1 MAIGKSRRDSLH
13 GKGKQA
19 TQNRKQDQ
27 SRDSKRQLFL
37 ESLEDRRL
45 LTVGPQLIGI
55 QPNDGELLPFNAE
68 DTYIRETA
76 PRDLTFRFD
85 ENQVFNPNNLEGIQI
100 TRANLDGDFSAASVT
115 SDFNTGGLVEVQFT
129 AAKLGTEQNGIQ
141 LVFSKRDQ
149 GGAGA
154 PEIGV
159 VDNRVE
165 ISLNTNQGNE
175 STVSDLLAALQQNSD
190 AYALIHASV
199 VSGEAGTD
207 IATPSNSYSP
217 LVTSGANDVVIQPG
231 YVGVGDSPNEIIVR
245 FSETL
250 PDDLYQVDVFG
261 EGNNALRNSLGM
273 AVSDTT
279 LDGIDNGSD
288 VSTQFE
294 LDLGAQIISVVP
306 QPIVRSSVDGSLSQ
320 HKDKILLYFNDDDL
334 DQASAENTAFYQLI
348 RTNDTTESLD
358 DQLFNPVSAEYN
370 AETDAVLLT
379 FANDLDQLAGTGAF
393 RLRVGTSEALPGTVN
408 QIVGVDSPT
417 NDFLTAQ
424 GLNAADLESGG
435 VLISGSIKETENFPI
450 DLPGD
455 STDPGHREINLDSQ
469 NHVMHD
475 SADSNLNISTIKYCF
490 QDDLGIVPG
499 DTGGQP
505 AYNNITEAQKQRTR
519 EILEQLSNR
528 TGAQFIETENE
539 GFIVATADLAVI
551 GLQSG
556 PGNVL
561 GVNGPIFVNGEL
573 RSLVIMDD
581 AEDWSDEFGGSWY
594 QTSMHEIGH
603 QLGLMHAYDL
613 PAHTLLGQDAVWQ
626 SQYGPAL
633 LENDFPGD
641 HDEVHLNH
649 LHRPESRDIDLYE
662 FTLSETGLFTAETI
676 AERLRDF
683 NDSNEVLNSA
693 LMLFRQKAD
702 GSHEVVAQNDDYFSD
717 DSYLEVT
724 LDPGTYFVGVSST
737 GNTAYNPTIPDSGF
751 YGTSAGEYQLKM
763 NFRPDVNVASGNV
776 LVDAD
781 NPVDANRPEIT
792 PTAFD
797 GDADGL
803 PGGVFNFWFRAA
815 AETDGTHTSG
825 EARTVYVDK
834 AAPDGGNGTLGAPF
848 NNLREALNV
857 SSTGVPLPTPNLE
870 SIQEGDILRIVSNAG
885 SDGDIRTELDNLA
898 YEIGFDDLGNAL
910 DDGAVLEIP
919 KGVMVQIDAGAVMK
933 MRRSWIGVGST
944 SPAEDR
950 DRSGGAIQ
958 ILGAPNFVDSLGNLV
973 PETGP
978 YSDATPLSDL
988 AGDANESAVVHFTSY
1003 NDESIGLDTFSFATQ
1018 AEAGDWGGILIHH
1031 GVDSADQTRF
1041 DYSKN
1046 GIFLNHINHADI
1058 RYGGGQVLVESVSQ
1072 IIDPIE
1078 IVNSRPTISHNE
1090 ISFSRD
1096 AAIAAS
1102 PDSFKESNFHS
1113 PEYQEEFTTNPFTV
1127 DYKRIGPDIYGN
1139 RVHDN
1144 TTNGLAIRVGTLS
1157 GDSTQ
1162 KLTVPGRLDDTDIT
1176 HVLQENLVIES
1187 TPGGPFEETVSQSL
1201 QLVTLSPRSLGADGS
1216 LAAGTYTYKMV
1227 LVDKNGN
1234 ESLAT
1239 DASRSVTISGS
1250 ENGVELNQ
1258 LLTAS
1263 GDFVARRLYRD
1274 DGAGA
1279 YQLIATINQTDT
1291 RFVDDGTTLNGD
1303 LDESATSK
1311 LRPRFDARLAIDPAV
1326 VLKLDGAHIHAEVG
1340 AQIIAEGRD
1349 GHEVVITSILDD
1361 RYGAGSTFD
1370 ASNDGAPIP
1379 GGVNEPT
1386 PGSWG
1391 GIYAAAESTL
1401 SIDNAVISYGGGVTP
1416 VEGTFTAFN
1425 AIEVQQAKARIANS
1439 IFEFNAGGFGGQAP
1453 ASRYGR
1459 GVNEE
1464 SVIFAR
1470 DAQPVIVGNTFRNN
1484 LDDDSTTRIS
1494 VISINANSLN
1504 HELLFDYGRSTGE
1517 AGALGGYRDN
1527 HGPLVIGNRLSNNEI
1542 NGMVIRG
1549 EVLTTQSI
1557 WDDTDIT
1564 NVLFDT
1570 IVVPDFHTYG
1580 GLRLQSNP
1588 TQSLV
1593 VKLEGGN
1600 AGFDVTGRPL
1610 EIEDRIGGT
1619 IQIIGQPKSPVVIT
1633 SLKDDSAGA
1642 GIQPNGDPMVDTNND
1657 GEYNPADY
1665 VDQTTTRI
1673 NINYGPTMQ
1682 NNLAAMQTVQRAAD
1696 FWSTA
1701 LADDVTVTIDAE
1713 FAALGGG
1720 VAGTMSPVM
1729 GNMLYDQ
1736 LRDVMIADAQEHE
1749 IIVSQ
1754 LPVYQG
1760 LTTDGADVPDMVSV
1774 TRANLKALGVTN
1786 LPVSNSLFGTGPI
1799 DGIMNIADT
1808 YDNAAAD
1815 FLQIAIHEIG
1825 HALGFV
1831 SGVGNVDAG
1840 ASVTNLTTMDMF
1852 RLAPGQGINN
1862 FTDAPRMLDPTKDHV
1877 FFDGGHFNPSRIST
1891 IAGLTRGDIPMS
1903 TGEAMGD
1910 GWQASHFKNR
1920 NLINGVYLGT
1930 MDPVANP
1937 AATENASE
1945 NDKRVL
1951 DLIGWDVIYAG
1962 PAAPGDWNTVLIDQY
1977 AHDRNVSVV
1986 IENESRDVN
1995 APGPNATAL
2004 KAQFLGELAPNQKAG
2019 DDNRRLGFEVSG
2031 FLANPDDVDVF
2042 SFEAEA
2048 GTEVYIDID
2057 KTTHALDAVLE
2068 LLDSNDRVL
2077 VRSTNSLAESGE
2089 DAALAVDSS
2098 MQDKAR
2104 VLHQADSPFA
2114 GKDYWA
2120 INPRDPGM
2128 RIQLPGPAG
2137 TRNTYHV
2144 RVRSNTPEG
2153 LIDTLPIGSE
2163 GLTSGAYQMQIRL
2176 EELDEVPG
2184 SMIQYASIGYATTG
2198 ITVVG
2203 QPVHS
2208 FLSGETTETETT
2220 HLQNDSRATAQSIGN
2235 VLQSER
2241 GAISV
2246 AGYMHPNL
2254 TGNSTD
2260 WDEDYYRFEVA
2271 AQELR
2276 DSEIT
2281 TWPVV
2286 IDLDWADGLGRPN
2299 LNLGIYDESG
2309 TLIYWSTD
2317 SNVADDRPRP
2327 NVDNQVED
2335 LSRGSVGTG
2344 DPLIGPISLLPG
2356 VYYAV
2361 VSIEG
2366 HTPSFG
2372 STTQLEPVNSL
2383 IRVAEDRIETTGTQT
2398 HLANSGDPFDGH
2410 WPGQQGGGD
2419 VVLRNPDGTVR
2430 NIRTFE
2436 EAQQPVLWNE
2446 QSVIPWTLSD
2456 VSLIVST
2463 NDRMAMY
2470 DPFTG
2475 REKVFYGDDVHFGD
2489 DNRVGDIGRQFDGTV
2504 HAFSSAF
2511 LPLPGNGCAP
2521 RDDNNRYLELNTEN
2535 GTATVVGATGIQTF
2549 EIDPA
2554 NPDAYKRANNC
2565 DNADVGYGVD
2575 IEAMYYGTIGQPH
2588 SNDRSSDD
2596 NSDNPSERLLVVGNR
2611 NDQLIQQNGV
2621 DWKTNLVLELDPA
2634 TGAVRHTGTKD
2645 PDLNP
2650 NEHEASLNAWAVGR
2664 ILTGPE
2670 LSTASF
2676 GNPFGAATTTNP
2688 VNFSTVWQITDGSLF
2703 EINDG
2708 FQTTTFEFDFGPEI
2722 LQDLNA
2728 PTDAPPPDPS
2738 KVMKDGYFFVLD
2750 PDSNT
2755 VDDERVFQFDTG
2767 SVITFTENGD
2777 LFNDATVITINDGIS
2792 GKSFEF
2798 EDTTAAAP
2806 DGLSDPTAQQVNF
2819 GSGTSAFGLAAE
2831 LARVINANN
2840 DTVIVAEAVGN
2851 RVTLIDDNSIQI
2863 SNSEDP
2869 VVGVRLEGGGGA
2881 APILHIKDPSVLV
2894 DGNTFSVM
2902 ETVSNTPIIFE
2913 FNDLAVGGGV
2923 TAGNIQVDFDVTD
2936 TRQQVA
2942 QAVAAAISGSTAN
2955 TGLTAH
2961 VGNDRV
2967 TINGPMIDIGTLVAA
2982 PTAASLELPTTIA
2995 VEESFDRDEIGAEVQ
3010 STVSVFPGFD
3020 VGFYEDRIN
3029 FLGAEIGDFSGVAPR
3044 WLDLATEGGI
3054 SDPQHIRIGL
3064 LAHDQGSDYADPFD
3078 PNNPPGTLDGIASKI
3093 ADAINANYNPDF
3105 PNPNPNQTVSATA
3118 NGAEVSVTGG
3128 QINIPPGSPISADGA
3143 GPGGIIRGLT
3153 AIKDATGRTEQLFA
3167 VSDQGGLYEVTVDL
3181 RDNNR
3186 LNVETEFVVSSTAD
3200 LNGINFTGLTVGPQN
3215 VEDGRYA
3222 DLLFGIDVEG
3232 SVYAFDTS
3240 GKLQP
3245 VFVDGTSVLEL
3256 FGSMMNPDVV
3266 QTLVPIVGDS
3276 SELIDDDTFSIHGEV
3291 FQLEKSGVDPENG
3304 NVWVDVSGFLGFPLD
3319 PVGIGGAIADAI
3331 NNHPFPAGI
3340 DVGATVNFINGE
3352 VTIFGD
3358 GLGAGAVDASST
3370 AGILHVLPDLVAVF
3384 PPVGLVFSNLDTNLF
3399 WNEHSAD
3406 DASTQQNETFGYS
3419 TQVRAYCEADD
3430 SWDNVHTTTVV
3441 CPDPGGPLQLEVD
3454 KRQHD
3459 QGHGIPPSP
3468 DGTRVDYVSGHSSL
3482 HFGRG
3487 NVDGDPRSYDY
3498 IGGSYGSM
3506 VSNEFS
3512 LAGASPADKPTL
3524 YFNYFKD
3531 SDAASVSISDNGGD
3545 WVLVANLGNTGGV
3558 WDQQRVDLSSFAGA
3572 EHLRLKVDFTT
3583 GKRASGDELRAIEGQ
3598 YIRDGETFDIDGQTF
3613 EFETGISF
3621 VLPSGGTMVENS
3633 TIELT
3638 DENDIT
3644 TVFEFVLD
3652 IANLTIGDQPVLVA
3666 PSDSASEIATRFSN
3680 ALQLAGYETHVNN
3693 ERVNLPVNRLG
3704 TGPTLVVT
3712 DANTEPFL
3720 EGQLGLN
3727 VDPNGLPINL
3737 NAAPVF
3743 VHEGMD
3749 RIQVANELNIALET
3763 ALYAPTIVT
3772 ESGNEFSDGE
3782 TFTLSDGVVDPATNL
3797 ASRRVYEFDTGILI
3811 DMPVDGGASV
3821 ADGETITFTN
3831 SANGNDL
3838 TFEFED
3844 VDAADGVALG
3854 NIPINYQNSDLMIS
3868 LAQKFVDAVDANG
3881 ALLGLNAQ
3889 VIDGNR
3895 VQIHSTLD
3903 TVTATSGTFGIDAN
3917 SVPGVGLDIEIQASG
3932 ADIADGETLTL
3943 TVPGAPTDT
3952 VTTFEFNLAGG
3963 VTGAN
3968 VPVNITTLDTPADI
3982 ATALGTAITAE
3993 GFAGVSITDHFVGL
4007 DNNAGVSGVTGVA
4020 GITIRNHE
4028 TIRVI
4033 PGSMMT
4039 AAEVANVVT
4048 DAINLTTNQD
4058 IQAGMGDAQ
4067 RMILLQHTSLLSSFI
4082 EFSEDTGQAV
4092 KLELETINDIV
4103 GNDHVK
4109 QHGDLLRIIG
4119 HAVLDAGPLGLFNNA
4134 ADFGVAKLQD
4144 NDHEGLYLDDFVIG
4158 YAERGEMVTAF
4169 NGSDNYDGDP
4179 PRDPATGEFIYA
4191 TEGAYQL
4198 EIRRGSEYVSLGD
4211 GGVPVWHQSFDT
4223 NDRHLSG
4230 FRIVA
4235 QDGADIADGDIFTLT
4250 DGMRAVNFEFS
4261 DEANNNGVT
4270 PGNFEILFN
4279 SEQLAWEVAISI
4291 RDQINRPEVRAVLDV
4306 TAALSDGTDG
4316 IRFPDDND
4324 NDDRDDLRFDAAGAT
4339 STLSSNFVDL
4349 HGDAYILGDVSL
4361 RTFNPVFQ
4369 PAAEPNDILA
4379 QAVDTGI
4386 NGTQSNTFKATGSIG
4401 DNQDLNDTPGKDAD
4415 LFRVQLNTG
4424 DTIDVQVTAATG
4436 SFLDPVVSFY
4446 DSAGNE
4452 IVGARVDTTTGGG
4465 VETTTF
4471 TAPTGGIFYIGI
4483 SGFPESETKPLG
4495 VGVTLIDT
4503 NDGVDTPISAETGFY
4518 SIEISTGALSVDAG
4532 AEVFQ
4537 FVEFAD
4543 GTINT
4548 ASTLRGD
4555 SNLPR
4560 QQGQILL
4567 HGNRIANSQTY
4578 GIHIEGGDRV
4588 ALDGFAP
4595 HQGSVRQLDELND
4608 EGLVPGVTVTNNLIT
4623 YSGLGGIRFS
4633 GDTNG
4638 AGLPTAPVP
4647 FGRIINNTIVGIGG
4661 TIMTDLDGNDVGIQ
4675 VDQNASPTLL
4685 NNIIANTAQG
4695 INVDPSSNTTVVG
4708 GTLYK
4713 GNLANTNYSGEDF
4726 AISLTDTDPLFVDPR
4741 LGVNNFYLE
4750 PGTQVNP
4757 NRAIDSSISS
4767 LGERFEFNLVKD
4779 PIGIAPSPIIAPIR
4793 DVTGQLRVDDPA
4805 VEPPNGLGTNVF
4817 IDRGALDRADFSGP
4831 TAALI
4836 NPKDNDADGVD
4847 ENSGHTVVNLSS
4859 NAVVSSFEIRLNDGL
4874 EPADPNEGVGVADN
4888 TVTTETVV
4896 LRRNGEILYDGIDYS
4911 FSYNETSDT
4920 IRLTPLSGIWT
4931 PDRIYTIELAN
4942 TDHWK
4947 LVSEA
4952 GSNIND
4958 GDTFKIFD
4966 LEGNEADFEFER
4978 GYSLAVPQT
4987 LELQIPEEAGG
4998 LGGIV
5003 DGEVFSLRVGT
5014 NAPVVFEFD
5023 RDGDVTVG
5031 RTPILYTVNSTMD
5044 EIADAIVAA
5053 ITNAGLGANSVNLGE
5068 GRIHVGSN
5076 VNHVLDTSLTSLTQ
5090 TGLAGGIADGDY
5102 FTIDDGSKVI
5112 TFEFENTEVGDGPL
5126 VADPLVGDV
5135 VIDFTTANTHIELA
5149 QIISDAINAEDLDL
5163 ETATLSGGI
5172 IHVGGT
5178 MNHLLNAANSNLLQQ
5193 GSPGVRPEFGLRIP
5207 TAAGQIAGL
5216 DDGQTFVVQ
5225 YGAGAPVT
5233 FELNNLDVDPSVTLG
5248 NTRLDFNN
5256 STTVNQL
5263 AQEIIVALKGS
5274 GLNLDPNLVT
5284 GTSII
5289 SFGARPQHTIDTSNT
5304 ALIKVG
5310 DPSKPAAIP
5319 VNILPLDNFDGT
5331 QTAVQIIKAINS
5343 QDQLDG
5349 VIAQPQG
5356 ADELRV
5362 TGALNVST
5370 FSNAFLVDDWD
5381 VQTPR
5386 KIEEIEDLATNPLKA
5401 NQLSGETMY
5410 TIQLG
5415 LVDYDMGDAPDGN
5428 GIAPQNAYPTI
5439 SGHNPAIHMSGSTIS
5454 LGERVDRDND
5464 GQPIVSDD
5472 LDGEGYQI
5480 DTAAAAG
5487 ITSDDLQTSTNL
5499 VVSNI
5504 DILSVTIDGAGFTD
5518 ADLIEVGGITFEYD
5532 TSGVPPTNG
5541 NVVVDVLGSDT
5552 TADIATKTANA
5563 ITAQGILGVTATVNG
5578 SDVIITSTE
5587 GTTVNADNAVGVD
5600 AADQR
5605 AHVADGETISITGGG
5620 NTYTVELDDDD
5631 SIVNGNIQVSFTAT
5645 DDADTVAANITQ
5657 ALIDA
5662 NIRLNL
5668 NPIARANGRVEITG
5682 DDADGVT
5689 GPNGAAIGFFNPYV
5703 FTELVVTAS
5712 EDALLD
5718 AWIDYNRDGDWD
5730 DANEQIAASMQL
5742 TAGANELSVKAPLEP
5757 DSVPGQ
5763 TYARFR
5769 ISDVGGLRPTG
5780 LTTSGEIEDYQIEIV
5795 DGRPP
5800 EAIHDPSLPTAGYA
5814 TTEDVALPVT
5824 APGPSL
5830 LANDTDANDNDI
5842 RVDEFD
5848 GFSAMGAVV
5857 DVNTDWSNP
5866 TAPVATSGVF
5876 TYDPTTAVDIQAL
5889 SVGEVVTDTF
5899 TYTLIE
5905 DTTTPNSFGF
5915 RSQTAATVSI
5925 TLTGVNDAPVS
5936 QDLPVAAVED
5946 GTAVT
5951 ASFIASDVD
5960 NDDDLDSL
5968 TYSIVQNL
5976 ASGEGTVA
5984 NNGDGTFTFVPGSD
5998 FQELAQDQTIDV
6010 TFTYKATDQHGEDSN
6025 VSTVTITV
6033 TGVNDDPTAVADTLT
6048 VDQDVVT
6055 SQAAAGVLAN
6065 DIELDTNDIKVVTK
6079 LNGTDLDGVTNSL
6092 TVTSTRG
6099 AEFTLHADG
6108 SFSYDPT
6115 TSAELMALDPGDNA
6129 DDQFTYTMSDPH
6141 GQTSQTTITFTVNG
6155 VNDVPTAADDTY
6167 ATGQNQVLD
6176 VDPAGVLG
6184 NDADADADDSIT
6196 VTELNGS
6203 TTLTG
6208 SSSEGATVT
6217 IQADGSFSYDP
6228 TTSVTLAALLR
6239 GDTLDDTFTYT
6250 VEDSHGAISTAT
6262 VTVVVTGENKAPVAV
6277 DDDFLG
6283 INGVDE
6289 DSTLVDAVGVLAND
6303 TDADD
6308 PASALFVSGINGTGQ
6323 LTGQST
6329 SGALITMNADGSF
6342 FYDPRNADTLQAL
6355 ADGVSAFDTFTYTV
6369 SDGQGGSSEGTVTI
6383 DVTGVNDAPVANP
6396 DSALGPRNQD
6406 LVIDVI
6412 KAADDTD
6419 PGHDYDVDG
6428 TIVIVAI
6435 TEEPDASEG
6444 QVIVNNDNT
6453 VTFQPAT
6460 DFSGTSTFKYQ
6471 LTDDFGETSDQ
6482 VTVTVE
6488 INDIPFAEDDS
6499 TDAYQDVFNT
6509 ATVISVL
6516 DNDSDSDGTLDP
6528 STVTIQTAP
6537 VNGNATVAADGSIIY
6552 QPHIVPDVYL
6562 GPDSLTYTVFD
6573 DDGAESNV
6581 ATVTIDV
6588 ILDPY
6593 PWHNRSNGMD
6603 VNNDGFISP
6612 LDALLIISE
6621 LNQSGSYQLPVTGA
6635 TPPPFY
6641 DVDADGYIAPSDAV
6655 QVINHLNDNANGEGE
6670 GEFVPSSGM
6679 DVAAVAEQAIQ
6690 ALAAPVNNGFKLVN
6704 QQTTGLSQVR
6714 SEVMEDLIADIVDE
6728 ISEELAE
6735 ENSLD
6740 DFFSQF

>member
-1 MAIGKSRRDSLH
+1 MF
-13 GKGKQA
+13 
-19 TQNRKQDQ
+19 DQ
-27 SRDSKRQLFL
+27 ESKRSRKKSHSMSSKKSFDRKRKLFL
-37 ESLEDRRL
+37 ENLEDRRL

-55 QPNDGELLPFNAE
+55 QPNDGELLLFDQESP
-68 DTYIRETA
+68 YIRESA

-85 ENQVFNPNNLEGIQI
+85 ENQIFESGNLDGVQI
-100 TRANLDGDFSAASVT
+100 TRANLDGEFSAAVVT

-141 LVFSKRDQ
+141 LVFFKRDQ

-159 VDNRVE
+159 VDNRIE
-165 ISLNTNQGNE
+165 ISLNTNPGNE
-175 STVSDLLAALQQNSD
+175 STVTQLVTALNENSD
-190 AYALIHASV
+190 AYALIRPTI

-306 QPIVRSSVDGSLSQ
+306 QPIVRSSVDGSLSH
-320 HKDKILLYFNDDDL
+320 HKDKVLLYFNDDDL

-348 RTNDTTESLD
+348 RTTDTTESLD

-417 NDFLTAQ
+417 NDFVTAQ

-435 VLISGSIKETENFPI
+435 VLISGSIKESENFPI

-475 SADSNLNISTIKYCF
+475 SADSDLNISTIKYCF

-528 TGAQFIETENE
+528 TGTQFIETENE

-561 GVNGPIFVNGEL
+561 GVNGSIFVNGEF

-737 GNTAYNPTIPDSGF
+737 GNTAYNPTIRDSGF

-763 NFRPDVNVASGNV
+763 NFRPDVDVASGNV

-815 AETDGTHTSG
+815 AETDGTHTPG

-848 NNLREALNV
+848 NNIREALNV
-857 SSTGVPLPTPNLE
+857 SPTGVPLPTPNPE

-910 DDGAVLEIP
+910 DDGAALEIP

-1003 NDESIGLDTFSFATQ
+1003 NDESIGLDTFSFVTQ

-1058 RYGGGQVLVESVSQ
+1058 RYGGGQVLVESVAQ

-1201 QLVTLSPRSLGADGS
+1201 QLVTLSPRSLGTDGS

-1494 VISINANSLN
+1494 AISINANSLN

-1610 EIEDRIGGT
+1610 EIEDRIGGA

-1665 VDQTTTRI
+1665 VDQTTTKI
-1673 NINYGPTMQ
+1673 NINFGPTMQ
-1682 NNLAAMQTVQRAAD
+1682 NNLAAMQTMQRAAD

-1713 FAALGGG
+1713 FAALGAG
-1720 VAGTMSPVM
+1720 VAGNMSPVM

-1749 IIVSQ
+1749 IIVGQ

-1760 LTTDGADVPDMVSV
+1760 LTTDGADVPDTVSV

-1786 LPVSNSLFGTGPI
+1786 LPVSNSLYGTGAI

-1815 FLQIAIHEIG
+1815 FLQVAIHEIG

-1831 SGVGNVDAG
+1831 SGVANVDAG

-1891 IAGLTRGDIPMS
+1891 IAGLTRGDIPLS
-1903 TGEAMGD
+1903 TGEATGD

-1930 MDPVANP
+1930 MDPVVNP

-1962 PAAPGDWNTVLIDQY
+1962 PASPGDWNTVLIDQY
-1977 AHDRNVSVV
+1977 AHDRNVSVTV
-1986 IENESRDVN
+1986 ENESRDVN

-2077 VRSTNSLAESGE
+2077 VRSTNSLAESNE
-2089 DAALAVDSS
+2089 NAALAVDAS

-2144 RVRSNTPEG
+2144 RVRSNTADG
-2153 LIDTLPIGSE
+2153 LIDSLPIGSS

-2208 FLSGETTETETT
+2208 YLSGETAETETA
-2220 HLQNDSRATAQSIGN
+2220 HLQNDSRATAQPIGN
-2235 VLQSER
+2235 ILQSER

-2254 TGNSTD
+2254 TGDSTD
-2260 WDEDYYRFEVA
+2260 WDEDYYRFEIA

-2276 DSEIT
+2276 DSEIVN
-2281 TWPVV
+2281 WPVI
-2286 IDLDWADGLGRPN
+2286 IDLDWADGLGRAN

-2327 NVDNQVED
+2327 NVENQVED
-2335 LSRGSVGTG
+2335 LSRGSIGTG
-2344 DPLIGPISLLPG
+2344 DPLIGPISLPPG

-2361 VSIEG
+2361 VSLEG
-2366 HTPSFG
+2366 HMPAFG
-2372 STTQLEPVNSL
+2372 STTQLEPVNST
-2383 IRVAEDRIETTGTQT
+2383 IRVAEDHLETDLLYLDINGDLLGAGRGTGAGVINT
-2398 HLANSGDPFDGH
+2398 GEPFDGH
-2410 WPGQQGGGD
+2410 WPGQTGGD
-2419 VVLRNPDGTVR
+2419 GDDLTLLNA
-2430 NIRTFE
+2430 RTL
-2436 EAQQPVLWNE
+2436 AQAEQPILWDE
-2446 QSVIPWTLSD
+2446 QSVIPWTLGD
-2456 VSLIVST
+2456 VGLYVT
-2463 NDRMAMY
+2463 YANEMAVF

-2475 REKVFYGDDVHFGD
+2475 AEEVDFNGNDYGNDIII
-2489 DNRVGDIGRQFDGTV
+2489 GDIGRQFDGTV
-2504 HAFSSAF
+2504 HAISSAF
-2511 LPLPGNGCAP
+2511 LPVPGNGCVPSDA
-2521 RDDNNRYLELNTEN
+2521 NNRYLELNTETGLPSVI
-2535 GTATVVGATGIQTF
+2535 GTTNIQTF
-2549 EIDPA
+2549 EEDPA
-2554 NPDAYKRANNC
+2554 DPGSYKRAHNC
-2565 DNADVGYGVD
+2565 DNSDIGYGVD
-2575 IEAMYYGTIGQPH
+2575 MEAMYFGTIL
-2588 SNDRSSDD
+2588 SNAPDL
-2596 NSDNPSERLLVVGNR
+2596 ERLLVVGNR

-2621 DWKTNLVLELDPA
+2621 DWKTNLVFELDPE
-2634 TGAVRHTGTKD
+2634 TGAVRHTGNKD
-2645 PDLNP
+2645 PDISP
-2650 NEHEASLNAWAVGR
+2650 NENEASANAWAVGR

-2670 LSTASF
+2670 LSTVSF
-2676 GNPFGAATTTNP
+2676 GNILGAATSTHP
-2688 VNFSTVWQITDGSLF
+2688 VNQSTIWEVNDGDTFQLD
-2703 EINDG
+2703 DG
-2708 FQTTTFEFDFGPEI
+2708 FQTTTFEFDFGPQVI
-2722 LQDLNA
+2722 QDLNA
-2728 PTDAPPPDPS
+2728 PTDPGFDTT
-2738 KVMKDGYFFVLD
+2738 KTLQDGDFFVLD
-2750 PDSNT
+2750 PDST
-2755 VDDERVFQFDTG
+2755 VDENEQVFQFDTG
-2767 SVITFTENGD
+2767 SVINFFAGGNV
-2777 LFNDATVITINDGIS
+2777 LNDATVITINDGVNS
-2792 GKSFEF
+2792 KAFEF
-2798 EDTTAAAP
+2798 EDATAATP
-2806 DGLSDPTAQQVNF
+2806 DGLSDPTAQPIDF
-2819 GSGTSAFGLAAE
+2819 GPGTNATALAGA
-2831 LARVINANN
+2831 LVAAITADN
-2840 DTVIVAEAVGN
+2840 TTTIVATAVGN
-2851 RVTLIDDNSIQI
+2851 RVTLENDFLIEITNV
-2863 SNSEDP
+2863 EDT
-2869 VVGVRLEGGGGA
+2869 VDGVRIEGDAGGA
-2881 APILHIKDPSVLV
+2881 PMVHVKDPTLIV
-2894 DGNTFSVM
+2894 DGDSF
-2902 ETVSNTPIIFE
+2902 TVNNAITAGVSRFE
-2913 FNDLAVGGGV
+2913 FNDTIGGIAGV
-2923 TAGNIQVDFDVTD
+2923 TPGSIQIDFDTSD
-2936 TRQQVA
+2936 TPEQVIA
-2942 QAVAAAISGSTAN
+2942 AINQAVQNSTLT
-2955 TGLTAH
+2955 TGLLPH
-2961 VGNDRV
+2961 SGGNRIV
-2967 TINGPMIDIGTLVAA
+2967 INGPGALIGASTVSTDALTFSL
-2982 PTAASLELPTTIA
+2982 PTATVA
-2995 VEESFDRDEIGAEVQ
+2995 VEENFNRDDVGAAVQ
-3010 STVSVFPGFD
+3010 GAVSVFPGVD
-3020 VGFYEDRIN
+3020 VGFYEDRIS
-3029 FLGAEIGDFSGVAPR
+3029 FLGPEVGDFRGVDPH
-3044 WLDLATEGGI
+3044 WIDVATEGGV
-3054 SDPQHIRIGL
+3054 SDTQHVRVGL
-3064 LAHDQGSDYADPFD
+3064 LAHDQGDDFIDPFD
-3078 PNNPPGTLDGIASKI
+3078 PAGANTLDGIAKKI
-3093 ADAINANYNPDF
+3093 ANAINSNYNPNF
-3105 PNPNPNQTVSATA
+3105 PNPNPNQVVIATA
-3118 NGAEVSVTGG
+3118 NGAEVSVNGA
-3128 QINIPPGSPISADGA
+3128 QILLPPGSPLSADGA
-3143 GPGGIIRGLT
+3143 GPGGLIRGLT
-3153 AIKDATGRTEQLFA
+3153 AVKTVTGRTQQLFA
-3167 VSDQGGLYEVTVDL
+3167 VSDQGGLYEIDVNINDKNTLSVTTD
-3181 RDNNR
+3181 
-3186 LNVETEFVVSSTAD
+3186 FVTTSTAD
-3200 LNGINFTGLTVGPQN
+3200 LNGVQFTGLTVGPQS
-3215 VEDGRYA
+3215 VEGGRFS
-3222 DLLFGIDVEG
+3222 DILFGIDADGV
-3232 SVYAFDTS
+3232 VYAFNTD
-3240 GKLQP
+3240 GELQP
-3245 VFVDGTSVLEL
+3245 VFADGATTLQLEL
-3256 FGSMMNPDVV
+3256 DP
-3266 QTLVPIVGDS
+3266 
-3276 SELIDDDTFSIHGEV
+3276 
-3291 FQLEKSGVDPENG
+3291 FQG
-3304 NVWVDVSGFLGFPLD
+3304 D
-3319 PVGIGGAIADAI
+3319 PVGLI
-3331 NNHPFPAGI
+3331 
-3340 DVGATVNFINGE
+3340 
-3352 VTIFGD
+3352 
-3358 GLGAGAVDASST
+3358 
-3370 AGILHVLPDLVAVF
+3370 
-3384 PPVGLVFSNLDTNLF
+3384 FSNLDSNLF
-3399 WNEHSAD
+3399 WNEITID
-3406 DASTQQNETFGYS
+3406 DAATQINEDRRFN
-3419 TQVRAYCEADD
+3419 TQLDVYCESEDA
-3430 SWDNVHTTTVV
+3430 WDTVHVSTVP
-3441 CPDPGGPLQLEVD
+3441 CAPPDGALRLEVD

-3459 QGHGIPPSP
+3459 EGHGIPPSP
-3468 DGTRVDYVSGHSSL
+3468 DGTRPDYISGHSSL

-3487 NVDGDPRSYDY
+3487 HVDNDPRSYHY
-3498 IGGSYGSM
+3498 IGGAHGSM

-3512 LAGASPADKPTL
+3512 LVGKSAADKPTL
-3524 YFNYFKD
+3524 YFNYFKAAGGDD
-3531 SDAASVSISDNGGD
+3531 SARVFISDNGGS
-3545 WVLVANLGNTGGV
+3545 WQMLANLENSGGV
-3558 WDQQRVDLSSFAGA
+3558 WDQQRIDLSNYAGIA
-3572 EHLRLKVDFTT
+3572 HLRMRIDFNT
-3583 GKRASGDELRAIEGQ
+3583 GGASGLGIIDAVGDELRAIEGQ
-3598 YIRDGETFDIDGQTF
+3598 YIRDGETYSIDGQVF
-3613 EFETGISF
+3613 EFESGITF
-3621 VLPSGGTMVENS
+3621 VSPAGGSYIENS
-3633 TIELT
+3633 TLELT
-3638 DENDIT
+3638 DENDVIT
-3644 TVFEFVLD
+3644 IFEFVSD
-3652 IANLTIGDQPVLVA
+3652 IATVTPGNVPVLFA
-3666 PSDSASEIATRFSN
+3666 ETDSASEVAARFEIAV
-3680 ALQLAGYETHVNN
+3680 AAAGYDVHINN

-3704 TGPTLVVT
+3704 QGPMAVAFDVDDNL
-3712 DANTEPFL
+3712 APFV
-3720 EGQLGLN
+3720 EGQSGLN
-3727 VDPNGLPINL
+3727 VDPITGTPNNL
-3737 NAAPVF
+3737 NAITVF
-3743 VHEGMD
+3743 VNEGMSRTD
-3749 RIQVANELNIALET
+3749 VADQMNISMEPSF
-3763 ALYAPTIVT
+3763 YEPVIIT
-3772 ESGNEFSDGE
+3772 EAGSEFSDGE
-3782 TFTLSDGVVDPATNL
+3782 MFVLTDGVLDPVTL
-3797 ASRRVYEFDTGILI
+3797 LPSRRVYEFDTGILI
-3811 DMPVDGGASV
+3811 DIPTNGGQGV
-3821 ADGETITFTN
+3821 VDGETITFDN
-3831 SANGNDL
+3831 SATGASL
-3838 TFEFED
+3838 TFEFDD
-3844 VDAADGVALG
+3844 VDINDGVDPA
-3854 NIPINYQNSDLMIS
+3854 NVEVDYQVTDLMIS
-3868 LAQKFVDAVDANG
+3868 FAQKLVNAINANG
-3881 ALLGLNAQ
+3881 ALMGLNAQ

-3895 VQIHSTLD
+3895 VQVHSTLD

-3917 SVPGVGLDIEIQASG
+3917 STPGVGLDIEIQASG
-3932 ADIADGETLTL
+3932 TDITDQDTLTL
-3943 TVPGAPTDT
+3943 TVPGFPTDT
-3952 VTTFEFNLAGG
+3952 PIIFEFNNLAVGGG
-3963 VTGAN
+3963 VTS
-3968 VPVNITTLDTPADI
+3968 PNIQVDFDVTDTPAEI
-3982 ATALGTAITAE
+3982 ATALGDAMV
-3993 GFAGVSITDHFVGL
+3993 GLFAGVNVADHFVGL
-4007 DNNAGVSGVTGVA
+4007 DNNAGVSGATTVA
-4020 GITIRNHE
+4020 GLTIRDRE
-4028 TIRVI
+4028 AIEII
-4033 PGSMMT
+4033 PGAISP
-4039 AAEVANVVT
+4039 ARDVAIAVR
-4048 DAINLTTNQD
+4048 DAINLSSSAVV
-4058 IQAGMGDAQ
+4058 AGGLDVSANIGDAQ
-4067 RMILLQHTSLLSSFI
+4067 RRVELTHLSLLPTAIDFT
-4082 EFSEDTGQAV
+4082 DGTGGLN
-4092 KLELETINDIV
+4092 LELPIGDVNNDIV
-4103 GNDHVK
+4103 K
-4109 QHGDLLRIIG
+4109 QHNDLLRVIG
-4119 HAVLDAGPLGLFNNA
+4119 HTVDDAGPLGLANSLPGDTANFDEPA
-4134 ADFGVAKLQD
+4134 RFQD
-4144 NDHEGLYLDDFVIG
+4144 NDHEGFYIDDFVIG
-4158 YAERGEMVTAF
+4158 YAERGEMVTMF

-4179 PRDPATGEFIYA
+4179 PQNPLTGEWLYA

-4198 EIRRGSEYVSLGD
+4198 EIRRASEYVSGTD
-4211 GGVPVWHQSFDT
+4211 FQQTFDT
-4223 NDRHLSG
+4223 NDRHTAG
-4230 FRIVA
+4230 FRIIA

-4250 DGMRAVNFEFS
+4250 DGMRSVNFEFS
-4261 DEANNNGVT
+4261 DEINSDGVT
-4270 PGNFEILFN
+4270 PGNFEVPFN
-4279 SEQLAWEVAISI
+4279 SEMLSWEVAISI
-4291 RDQINRPEVRAVLDV
+4291 RDVINRSEVRAVLDV

-4316 IRFPDDND
+4316 TRFPDDGD
-4324 NDDRDDLRFDAAGAT
+4324 GDDRDDLRFDSDPFDNNT
-4339 STLSSNFVDL
+4339 ILSSNIVDL

-4361 RTFNPVFQ
+4361 RTFNPVFE

-4379 QAVDTGI
+4379 QVVDTGI

-4452 IVGARVDTTTGGG
+4452 IVGARVDTTTGGD

-4471 TAPTGGIFYIGI
+4471 TASTGGTFYIGV

-4503 NDGVDTPISAETGFY
+4503 DDGVDTAVSAETGFY

-4548 ASTLRGD
+4548 ASTTRGD

-4578 GIHIEGGDRV
+4578 GIHVEGGDRV
-4588 ALDGFAP
+4588 ALDGSAP

-4623 YSGLGGIRFS
+4623 YSGSGGIRFS

-4661 TIMTDLDGNDVGIQ
+4661 TIMTDLGGNDVGIQ

-4805 VEPPNGLGTNVF
+4805 VEPPNGLGTNVY

-4836 NPKDNDADGVD
+4836 NPRDNDADGVD
-4847 ENSGHTVVNLSS
+4847 ENSGATVVNLGS

-4874 EPADPNEGVGVADN
+4874 EPADPNEGVGIADN

-4896 LRRNGEILYDGIDYS
+4896 LRRNGDLLKDGIDYS

-4920 IRLTPLSGIWT
+4920 VRLTPLSGIWT
-4931 PDRIYTIELAN
+4931 PNRIYTIELAN
-4942 TDHWK
+4942 KDHWK
-4947 LVSEA
+4947 LVSES
-4952 GSNIND
+4952 GLNIND
-4958 GDTFKIFD
+4958 GDIFNIID
-4966 LEGNEADFEFER
+4966 LDGNEAEFEFER

-4987 LELQIPEEAGG
+4987 LELQIPEEGGG

-5003 DGEVFSLRVGT
+5003 DGEYFSLRTGSD
-5014 NAPVVFEFD
+5014 APVVFEFD
-5023 RDGDVTVG
+5023 RDGEVTAG
-5031 RTPILYTVNSTMD
+5031 RTPILYTVNSTLD
-5044 EIADAIVAA
+5044 EIAVAIVTALED
-5053 ITNAGLGANSVNLGE
+5053 AGLGANPSNLGE
-5068 GRIHVGSN
+5068 GRIHVGTNSD
-5076 VNHVLDTSLTSLTQ
+5076 HVLDISLTSLTQ
-5090 TGLAGGIADGDY
+5090 TGVAGGVADGDY
-5102 FTIDDGSKVI
+5102 FTIDDGSKVV
-5112 TFEFENTEVGDGPL
+5112 TFEFENTEVNDGL
-5126 VADPLVGDV
+5126 LEADVAAGDV
-5135 VIDFTTANTHIELA
+5135 QIDFTTAQTHIEIA

-5163 ETATLSGGI
+5163 TTATLSGGI
-5172 IHVGGT
+5172 VHVGGT
-5178 MNHLLNAANSNLLQQ
+5178 MNHQLDSSFSNLLQQ
-5193 GSPGVRPEFGLRIP
+5193 GSPGVRPEFGIRIP
-5207 TAAGQIAGL
+5207 TVAGQIDGL
-5216 DDGQTFVVQ
+5216 EDGQTFEVQ
-5225 YGAGAPVT
+5225 YGTRAPVV
-5233 FELNNLDVDPSVTLG
+5233 FELNNLEVDPSVTLG
-5248 NTRLDFNN
+5248 NTRIDFNN
-5256 STTVNQL
+5256 STSLNQL
-5263 AQEIIVALKGS
+5263 ANQIVVALKGS
-5274 GLNLDPNLVT
+5274 GLNLDPKLVS
-5284 GTSII
+5284 GTPLI
-5289 SFGARPQHTIDTSNT
+5289 SFGADSQHSLDVSDTT
-5304 ALIKVG
+5304 LIKVG
-5310 DPSKPAAIP
+5310 DSDKPAAIP
-5319 VNILPLDNFDGT
+5319 VNILPLDSFDGT
-5331 QTAVQIIKAINS
+5331 QTAVQIIQAIRS
-5343 QDQLDG
+5343 DQAQELLEG
-5349 VIAQPQG
+5349 VVAQP
-5356 ADELRV
+5356 
-5362 TGALNVST
+5362 TGANQLIIENASNISTLNSV
-5370 FSNAFLVDDWD
+5370 FLEDDWN

-5386 KIEEIEDLATNPLKA
+5386 EIKEIEDLATNPLKP

-5415 LVDYDMGDAPDGN
+5415 TVDYDMGDAPDGN
-5428 GIAPQNAYPTI
+5428 GVAPQNAYPTV
-5439 SGHNPAIHMSGSTIS
+5439 SGHNPAIHMSGSTIF

-5464 GQPIVSDD
+5464 GQPVVEDD
-5472 LDGEGYQI
+5472 HDGDGYQI
-5480 DTAAAAG
+5480 DTSSVAG
-5487 ITSDDLQTSTNL
+5487 ITTDIPTGTTPANL
-5499 VVSNI
+5499 IISSI
-5504 DILSVTIDGAGFTD
+5504 DILTVTVDGNGIVD
-5518 ADLIEVGGITFEYD
+5518 DDILVVGNTNFQLE
-5532 TSGVPPTNG
+5532 TSGVDPGNG
-5541 NVVVDVLGSDT
+5541 NVFVNIDLTDSIG
-5552 TADIATKTANA
+5552 DIAGKIATAINSEIIA
-5563 ITAQGILGVTATVNG
+5563 GVNSTAVGAEVQ
-5578 SDVIITSTE
+5578 ITSTE
-5587 GTTVNADNAVGVD
+5587 GTVVD
-5600 AADQR
+5600 ADAATGIDAAAQR
-5605 AHVADGETISITGGG
+5605 AHVADGETFTITGNG
-5620 NTYTVELDDDD
+5620 NDYIVELDSDDT
-5631 SIVNGNIQVSFTAT
+5631 IINGNIQANFSV
-5645 DDADTVAANITQ
+5645 ADSADEVAATITQ
-5657 ALIDA
+5657 ALVDT

-5668 NPIARANGRVEITG
+5668 NPIPRTNGRIEITG
-5682 DDADGVT
+5682 DDADGVS
-5689 GPNGAAIGFFNPYV
+5689 GPSGAVIGFFNPYV
-5703 FTELVVTAS
+5703 FTELVVMAS
-5712 EDALLD
+5712 QDGLLD
-5718 AWIDYNRDGDWD
+5718 AWVDFNRDGDWD
-5730 DANEQIAASMQL
+5730 DPHEQIASSMQL
-5742 TAGANELSVKAPLEP
+5742 SAGENELSVKAPLEP
-5757 DSVPGQ
+5757 VSVPGE

-5780 LTTSGEIEDYQIEIV
+5780 LTINGEIEDYQIEIV
-5795 DGRPP
+5795 DARPP
-5800 EAIHDPSLPTAGYA
+5800 EAINDPSVAPAGFD
-5814 TTEDVALPVT
+5814 TTEDIALPVT
-5824 APGPSL
+5824 SPGPSL
-5830 LANDTDANDNDI
+5830 LANDTDQDGDDI
-5842 RVDEFD
+5842 RVESYDTA
-5848 GFSAMGAVV
+5848 SIMGAVIT
-5857 DVNTDWSNP
+5857 VNQDWKSLAP
-5866 TAPVATSGVF
+5866 TTNGTF
-5876 TYDPTTAVDIQAL
+5876 TYDPTAASDVQAL
-5889 SVGEVVTDTF
+5889 HAGEVVTDTF
-5899 TYTLIE
+5899 TYSLIE
-5905 DTTTPNSFGF
+5905 DTVYEFP
-5915 RSQTAATVSI
+5915 SQTAATVTI

-5936 QDLPVAAVED
+5936 QDIPLAAFED
-5946 GTAVT
+5946 GNAITF
-5951 ASFIASDVD
+5951 SFAGEDID
-5960 NDDDLDSL
+5960 NDDDATSL
-5968 TYSIVQNL
+5968 TYSIVDNL
-5976 ASGEGTVA
+5976 VA
-5984 NNGDGTFTFVPGSD
+5984 GDGVVTNNGDGTFTFVPGSD
-5998 FQELAQDQTIDV
+5998 FQELAQDQELDV
-6010 TFTYKATDQHGEDSN
+6010 SFTYKATDQHGQDSN

-6033 TGVNDDPTAVADTLT
+6033 TGVNDAPTAIADMRT

-6055 SQAAAGVLAN
+6055 NEGAAGVL
-6065 DIELDTNDIKVVTK
+6065 TNDDEPDTADSKVVTQ
-6079 LNGTDLDGVTNSL
+6079 LNGIDLDIVSSSL
-6092 TVTSTRG
+6092 TITSTRG
-6099 AEFTLHADG
+6099 ATFTLNEDG

-6115 TSAELMALDPGDNA
+6115 TSVELMALDPGDTV
-6129 DDQFTYTMSDPH
+6129 DDLFTYTMSDPH
-6141 GQTSQTTITFTVNG
+6141 GQVSQTTITFTVNG
-6155 VNDVPTAADDTY
+6155 VNDAPITTDDSY
-6167 ATGQNQVLD
+6167 ATGQTQTLT

-6184 NDADADADDSIT
+6184 NDSDPDADDDPFVS
-6196 VTELNGS
+6196 ELNGS
-6203 TTLTG
+6203 TALTG
-6208 SSSEGATVT
+6208 TSAEGATVT
-6217 IQADGSFSYDP
+6217 IFASGAFTYDP
-6228 TTSVTLAALLR
+6228 TTSATLAALPR
-6239 GDTLDDTFTYT
+6239 SDTLSDTFTYT
-6250 VEDSHGAISTAT
+6250 AEDSLGAFSMAT
-6262 VTVVVTGENKAPVAV
+6262 VTVVVTGENKIPVAT
-6277 DDDFLG
+6277 DDNATG
-6283 INGVDE
+6283 TSE
-6289 DSTLVDAVGVLAND
+6289 DQDITITDSVLNND
-6303 TDADD
+6303 TDADPLD
-6308 PASALFVSGINGTGQ
+6308 VLRVVGISGTTQLNGLSDQGAVVQMTETGE
-6323 LTGQST
+6323 
-6329 SGALITMNADGSF
+6329 F
-6342 FYDPRNADTLQAL
+6342 YYDPTNAGPLQAL
-6355 ADGVSAFDTFTYTV
+6355 AGDTTTIDTFTYTIT
-6369 SDGQGGSSEGTVTI
+6369 DDEGDFDTGTVSI
-6383 DVTGVNDAPVANP
+6383 EVTGINDAPEARS
-6396 DSALGPRNQD
+6396 DSATGPRNTP
-6406 LVIDVI
+6406 LIIDVI
-6412 KAADDTD
+6412 KAGDATD
-6419 PGHDYDVDG
+6419 SGHDYDVDG
-6428 TIVIVAI
+6428 TIDVVTI
-6435 TEEPDASEG
+6435 TAFPD
-6444 QVIVNNDNT
+6444 VNHGAVSVNPDKT
-6453 VTFQPAT
+6453 VTFTPVT
-6460 DFSGTSTFKYQ
+6460 DFSGTATFNYQ
-6471 LTDDFGETSDQ
+6471 LTDDVGAVSDE

-6488 INDIPFAEDDS
+6488 INDAPFADDDS

-6509 ATVISVL
+6509 PTRIDVL
-6516 DNDSDSDGTLDP
+6516 ANDSDTDGTLDP
-6528 STVTIQTAP
+6528 GTVTVVTAP
-6537 VNGNATVAADGSIIY
+6537 QHGSFTVDVDGTIVY
-6552 QPHIVPDVYL
+6552 QPDDTPTVYV
-6562 GPDSLTYTVFD
+6562 GPDSLEYTVAD
-6573 DDGAESNV
+6573 DDGAVSNV
-6581 ATVTIDV
+6581 ATVSINV
-6588 ILDPY
+6588 IPDPF
-6593 PWHNRSNGMD
+6593 PWHNRGNGLD

-6612 LDALLIISE
+6612 VDALLVISE
-6621 LNQSGSYQLPVTGA
+6621 LNTSGSHTLPEPSAGFM
-6635 TPPPFY
+6635 PPPFL
-6641 DVDADGYIAPSDAV
+6641 DVNENGSIEPADALQI
-6655 QVINHLNDNANGEGE
+6655 INYLNANANGEGE
-6670 GEFVPSSGM
+6670 FVEPSVM
-6679 DVAAVAEQAIQ
+6679 DLSEITQQTLETLEAHG
-6690 ALAAPVNNGFKLVN
+6690 NNGFASDNL
-6704 QQTTGLSQVR
+6704 QTTGLSQVR
-6714 SEVMEDLIADIVDE
+6714 NEILEELISDIADEVSGD
-6728 ISEELAE
+6728 SQD
-6735 ENSLD
+6735 SLD
-6740 DFFSQF
+6740 DFFGQF

>member
-100 TRANLDGDFSAASVT
+100 TRANLDGEFTAASVT

-159 VDNRVE
+159 VDNRVD

-175 STVSDLLAALQQNSD
+175 STVSDLLTALQQNSD

-217 LVTSGANDVVIQPG
+217 LVTSGANDVVIEPG
-231 YVGVGDSPNEIIVR
+231 YIGVGDSPNEIIVR

-320 HKDKILLYFNDDDL
+320 HKDKVLLYFNDDDL

-348 RTNDTTESLD
+348 RTNNTTESLD

-417 NDFLTAQ
+417 NDFATAQ

-475 SADSNLNISTIKYCF
+475 SADSDLNISTIKYCF

-528 TGAQFIETENE
+528 TGTQFIETENE

-561 GVNGPIFVNGEL
+561 GVNGPITVNGEI

-613 PAHTLLGQDAVWQ
+613 PAHTLLGQDAVGQ

-662 FTLSETGLFTAETI
+662 FTLSETGLFTAETM

-683 NDSNEVLNSA
+683 NESNEVLNSA
-693 LMLFRQKAD
+693 LMLFRQNAD

-737 GNTAYNPTIPDSGF
+737 GNTAYDPTIPDSGF

-763 NFRPDVNVASGNV
+763 NFRPDVDVASGNV

-815 AETDGTHTSG
+815 VETDGTHTPG

-857 SSTGVPLPTPNLE
+857 SPTGVPLPTPNPE

-910 DDGAVLEIP
+910 DDGSVLEIP
-919 KGVMVQIDAGAVMK
+919 KGVMVQIDAGTVMK

-973 PETGP
+973 PESGAF
-978 YSDATPLSDL
+978 SDATPLSDL

-1003 NDESIGLDTFSFATQ
+1003 NDESIGLDTFSFSTE
-1018 AEAGDWGGILIHH
+1018 AEAGDWGGILLHH
-1031 GVDSADQTRF
+1031 GVDGADQTRF

-1187 TPGGPFEETVSQSL
+1187 TPGGPFEETLSQSL
-1201 QLVTLSPRSLGADGS
+1201 QLVTLSPRSLGTGGS

-1263 GDFVARRLYRD
+1263 GDFVARRLYRQE
-1274 DGAGA
+1274 GGVGA

-1291 RFVDDGTTLNGD
+1291 RYVDDGTTLSGD
-1303 LDESATSK
+1303 LDETATSK

-1425 AIEVQQAKARIANS
+1425 AIEVQQAKARVANS

-1464 SVIFAR
+1464 SVIFVR
-1470 DAQPVIVGNTFRNN
+1470 DAQPIIVGNTFRNN
-1484 LDDDSTTRIS
+1484 IDDDSTTRIS
-1494 VISINANSLN
+1494 AISINANSLN
-1504 HELLFDYGRSTGE
+1504 HVLLFDYGRSTGE
-1517 AGALGGYRDN
+1517 LGALGGYRDN

-1610 EIEDRIGGT
+1610 EIEDRIGGA

-1673 NINYGPTMQ
+1673 NINFGPTMQ
-1682 NNLAAMQTVQRAAD
+1682 NNPAAMQTVQRAAE

-1713 FAALGGG
+1713 FASLGAG
-1720 VAGTMSPVM
+1720 VAGTMSPIM

-1736 LRDVMIADAQEHE
+1736 LRDVMIADAQSHE
-1749 IIVSQ
+1749 MIVSQ

-1760 LTTDGADVPDMVSV
+1760 LTTDGADVPDTVSV
-1774 TRANLKALGVTN
+1774 TRANLKALGVTT
-1786 LPVSNSLFGTGPI
+1786 LPVSNSQFGTGPI

-1808 YDNAAAD
+1808 FDNAAAD
-1815 FLQIAIHEIG
+1815 FLQVAIHEIG

-1831 SGVGNVDAG
+1831 SGVENVDAG

-1852 RLAPGQGINN
+1852 RLAPGQGISN
-1862 FTDAPRMLDPTKDHV
+1862 FTDAPRVLDPTKDQV

-1891 IAGLTRGDIPMS
+1891 IAGLTRGDIPLS
-1903 TGEAMGD
+1903 TGEATGD

-1977 AHDRNVSVV
+1977 AHDRNVSVAV
-1986 IENESRDVN
+1986 ENESRDVN

-2004 KAQFLGELAPNQKAG
+2004 KAQFIGELAPNQKAG

-2031 FLANPDDVDVF
+2031 FLANPEDVDVF

-2048 GTEVYIDID
+2048 GTEIYIDID

-2068 LLDSNDRVL
+2068 LVDSNDRVL

-2089 DAALAVDSS
+2089 NAALAVDSS
-2098 MQDKAR
+2098 MQNKAR

-2128 RIQLPGPAG
+2128 RIQLPGPVG

-2144 RVRSNTPEG
+2144 RVRSNTADG
-2153 LIDTLPIGSE
+2153 LIDSLPIGSS

-2208 FLSGETTETETT
+2208 FLSGETTETETA

-2254 TGNSTD
+2254 TELSTD
-2260 WDEDYYRFEVA
+2260 WDEDFYRFEIA

-2276 DSEIT
+2276 GNEIAN
-2281 TWPVV
+2281 WPVI

-2335 LSRGSVGTG
+2335 LTRGSVGTG
-2344 DPLIGPISLLPG
+2344 DPLIGPISLSPG

-2361 VSIEG
+2361 VSLEG
-2366 HTPSFG
+2366 HTPAFG
-2372 STTQLEPVNSL
+2372 STTQLEPVNST
-2383 IRVAEDRIETTGTQT
+2383 IRVAEDHLETDLLYLDINGDFLGAGRGTGAGVINT
-2398 HLANSGDPFDGH
+2398 GEPFDGH
-2410 WPGQQGGGD
+2410 WPGQTGGSD
-2419 VVLRNPDGTVR
+2419 DLTLANA
-2430 NIRTFE
+2430 RTL
-2436 EAQQPVLWNE
+2436 AQAEQPILWDE
-2446 QSVIPWTLSD
+2446 QSVIPWTLGD
-2456 VSLIVST
+2456 VGLYVT
-2463 NDRMAMY
+2463 YANEMAVF

-2475 REKVFYGDDVHFGD
+2475 AEEVDFNGNDFGND
-2489 DNRVGDIGRQFDGTV
+2489 ILIGDIGRQFDGTV
-2504 HAFSSAF
+2504 HAISSAF
-2511 LPLPGNGCAP
+2511 LPVPGNGCVPSDA
-2521 RDDNNRYLELNTEN
+2521 NNRYLELNTETGLPSVI
-2535 GTATVVGATGIQTF
+2535 GTTNIQTF
-2549 EIDPA
+2549 EEDPA
-2554 NPDAYKRANNC
+2554 EPGSYKRAHNC
-2565 DNADVGYGVD
+2565 DDSDIGYGVD
-2575 IEAMYYGTIGQPH
+2575 MEAMYFGTIL
-2588 SNDRSSDD
+2588 SNAPDL
-2596 NSDNPSERLLVVGNR
+2596 ERLLVVGNR

-2621 DWKTNLVLELDPA
+2621 DWKTNLVFELDPE
-2634 TGAVRHTGTKD
+2634 TGAVRHTGNKD
-2645 PDLNP
+2645 PDISP
-2650 NEHEASLNAWAVGR
+2650 NENEASANAWAVGR

-2670 LSTASF
+2670 LSTVSF
-2676 GNPFGAATTTNP
+2676 GNFLGAATSTHP
-2688 VNFSTVWQITDGSLF
+2688 VNQSTVW
-2703 EINDG
+2703 EINDGDTFQLDDG
-2708 FQTTTFEFDFGPEI
+2708 FQTTTFEFDFGPQVI
-2722 LQDLNA
+2722 QDLNA
-2728 PTDAPPPDPS
+2728 PTDPGFDTT
-2738 KVMKDGYFFVLD
+2738 KTLQDGDFFVLD
-2750 PDSNT
+2750 PDST
-2755 VDDERVFQFDTG
+2755 VDENEQVFQFDTG
-2767 SVITFTENGD
+2767 SVINFFAGGD
-2777 LFNDATVITINDGIS
+2777 VLNDATVITINDGVNS
-2792 GKSFEF
+2792 KAFEF
-2798 EDTTAAAP
+2798 EDATAATP
-2806 DGLSDPTAQQVNF
+2806 DGLSDPTAQQIDF
-2819 GSGTSAFGLAAE
+2819 GPGTNATALAGA
-2831 LARVINANN
+2831 LVAAITADN
-2840 DTVIVAEAVGN
+2840 TTTIVATAVGN
-2851 RVTLIDDNSIQI
+2851 RVTLENDFLIEITNV
-2863 SNSEDP
+2863 EDT
-2869 VVGVRLEGGGGA
+2869 VDGVRIEGDAGGA
-2881 APILHIKDPSVLV
+2881 PMVHVKDPTLIV
-2894 DGNTFSVM
+2894 DGDSF
-2902 ETVSNTPIIFE
+2902 TVNNAITAGVSRFE
-2913 FNDLAVGGGV
+2913 FNDTVGGTAGV
-2923 TAGNIQVDFDVTD
+2923 TPGSIQIDFDPSD
-2936 TRQQVA
+2936 TPEQVI
-2942 QAVAAAISGSTAN
+2942 AAISQAVQNSTLT
-2955 TGLTAH
+2955 TGLLPH
-2961 VGNDRV
+2961 SGGDRIV
-2967 TINGPMIDIGTLVAA
+2967 INGPGALIGASTVSTDALTFTL
-2982 PTAASLELPTTIA
+2982 PTATVVVEENFNRDDVGIA
-2995 VEESFDRDEIGAEVQ
+2995 VQGA
-3010 STVSVFPGFD
+3010 VSVFPGVD
-3020 VGFYEDRIN
+3020 VGFYEDRIS
-3029 FLGAEIGDFSGVAPR
+3029 FLGPEVGDFRGVDPH
-3044 WLDLATEGGI
+3044 WIDVATEGGV
-3054 SDPQHIRIGL
+3054 SDIQHVRVGL
-3064 LAHDQGSDYADPFD
+3064 LAHDQGDDFIDPFD
-3078 PNNPPGTLDGIASKI
+3078 PAGANTLDGIATKI
-3093 ADAINANYNPDF
+3093 ANAINSNYNPNF
-3105 PNPNPNQTVSATA
+3105 PNPNPNQIVIATA
-3118 NGAEVSVTGG
+3118 NGAEVSVSGA
-3128 QINIPPGSPISADGA
+3128 QILLPPGSPLSADGA
-3143 GPGGIIRGLT
+3143 GPGGLIRGLT
-3153 AIKDATGRTEQLFA
+3153 AVKTVTGRTQQLFA
-3167 VSDQGGLYEVTVDL
+3167 VSDQGGLYEVDVNINDKNTLSVTTD
-3181 RDNNR
+3181 
-3186 LNVETEFVVSSTAD
+3186 FVTTSTAD
-3200 LNGINFTGLTVGPQN
+3200 LNGVQFTGLTVGPQS
-3215 VEDGRYA
+3215 VEGGRFS
-3222 DLLFGIDVEG
+3222 DILFGIDADGV
-3232 SVYAFDTS
+3232 VYAFNTD
-3240 GKLQP
+3240 GELQP
-3245 VFVDGTSVLEL
+3245 VFADGATTLQLEL
-3256 FGSMMNPDVV
+3256 DP
-3266 QTLVPIVGDS
+3266 
-3276 SELIDDDTFSIHGEV
+3276 
-3291 FQLEKSGVDPENG
+3291 FQG
-3304 NVWVDVSGFLGFPLD
+3304 D
-3319 PVGIGGAIADAI
+3319 PVGLI
-3331 NNHPFPAGI
+3331 
-3340 DVGATVNFINGE
+3340 
-3352 VTIFGD
+3352 
-3358 GLGAGAVDASST
+3358 
-3370 AGILHVLPDLVAVF
+3370 
-3384 PPVGLVFSNLDTNLF
+3384 FSNLDSNLF
-3399 WNEHSAD
+3399 WNEITID
-3406 DASTQQNETFGYS
+3406 DAATQINEDRRFN
-3419 TQVRAYCEADD
+3419 TQLDVYCETEDA
-3430 SWDNVHTTTVV
+3430 WDTVHVSTVP
-3441 CPDPGGPLQLEVD
+3441 CAPPDGALRLEVD

-3459 QGHGIPPSP
+3459 EGHGIPPSP
-3468 DGTRVDYVSGHSSL
+3468 DGTRPDYIPGHSSL

-3487 NVDGDPRSYDY
+3487 HVDNDARSYQY
-3498 IGGSYGSM
+3498 IGGAHGTM

-3512 LAGASPADKPTL
+3512 LVGKSAADKPTL
-3524 YFNYFKD
+3524 YFNYFKAAGGDD
-3531 SDAASVSISDNGGD
+3531 SARIFISDNGGA
-3545 WVLVANLGNTGGV
+3545 WQMLTSLGNSGGV
-3558 WDQQRVDLSSFAGA
+3558 WDQQRIDLSNYAGID
-3572 EHLRLKVDFTT
+3572 HLRMRIDFNT
-3583 GKRASGDELRAIEGQ
+3583 GGASGLGIIDAVGDELRAIEGQ
-3598 YIRDGETFDIDGQTF
+3598 YIRDGETYSIDGQVF
-3613 EFETGISF
+3613 EFESGITF
-3621 VLPSGGTMVENS
+3621 VSPSGGSYVENS
-3633 TIELT
+3633 TLELT
-3638 DENDIT
+3638 DENDVVTI
-3644 TVFEFVLD
+3644 FEFVSD
-3652 IANLTIGDQPVLVA
+3652 VATVTPGNVPVLFA
-3666 PSDSASEIATRFSN
+3666 ETDSAAEVADRFRT
-3680 ALQLAGYETHVNN
+3680 AVAAAGYDVHINN
-3693 ERVNLPVNRLG
+3693 ERVNIPVNRLG
-3704 TGPTLVVT
+3704 QGPMAVAFDVDDNL
-3712 DANTEPFL
+3712 EPFL
-3720 EGQLGLN
+3720 EGQSGLN
-3727 VDPNGLPINL
+3727 VDPITGTPNNL
-3737 NAAPVF
+3737 NAITVF
-3743 VHEGMD
+3743 VHEGMSRTD
-3749 RIQVANELNIALET
+3749 VADQMNISME
-3763 ALYAPTIVT
+3763 PTFYEPVIIT
-3772 ESGNEFSDGE
+3772 EAGSEFSDGE
-3782 TFTLSDGVVDPATNL
+3782 TFVLSDGVLDPVTLL

-3811 DMPVDGGASV
+3811 DIPTNGGQGV
-3821 ADGETITFTN
+3821 VDGETITFDN
-3831 SANGNDL
+3831 SATGASL
-3838 TFEFED
+3838 TFEFDD
-3844 VDAADGVALG
+3844 VDINDGVAVPA
-3854 NIPINYQNSDLMIS
+3854 NIEVDYQVTDLMIS
-3868 LAQKFVDAVDANG
+3868 FAQKLANAVNANG
-3881 ALLGLNAQ
+3881 ALMGLNAQ

-3903 TVTATSGTFGIDAN
+3903 TVTATSATFGIDAN

-3963 VTGAN
+3963 VTGTN
-3968 VPVNITTLDTPADI
+3968 VPVNITALDTPAEI
-3982 ATALGTAITAE
+3982 AIALGTAMTAE
-3993 GFAGVSITDHFVGL
+3993 GFAGVNVTDHFVGL
-4007 DNNAGVSGVTGVA
+4007 DNNAGVSGATAVA
-4020 GITIRNHE
+4020 GITIRDRE
-4028 TIRVI
+4028 AIEII
-4033 PGSMMT
+4033 PGAISP
-4039 AAEVANVVT
+4039 ARDVAIAVR
-4048 DAINLTTNQD
+4048 DAINLSSSAVV
-4058 IQAGMGDAQ
+4058 AGGLDVSANIGDAQ
-4067 RMILLQHTSLLSSFI
+4067 RRVELTHLSLLPTAI
-4082 EFSEDTGQAV
+4082 EFTDGTGGLN
-4092 KLELETINDIV
+4092 LELPIGDVNNDIV
-4103 GNDHVK
+4103 K
-4109 QHGDLLRIIG
+4109 QHNDLLRVIG
-4119 HAVLDAGPLGLFNNA
+4119 HTVDDAGPLGLANSLPGDTANFNEPVR
-4134 ADFGVAKLQD
+4134 FQD
-4144 NDHEGLYLDDFVIG
+4144 NDHEGFYIDDFVIG
-4158 YAERGEMVTAF
+4158 YAERGEMVTMF

-4179 PRDPATGEFIYA
+4179 PQNPLTGEWLYA

-4198 EIRRGSEYVSLGD
+4198 EIRRASEYVSGTLF
-4211 GGVPVWHQSFDT
+4211 QQTFDT
-4223 NDRHLSG
+4223 NDRHTAG
-4230 FRIVA
+4230 FRIIA

-4250 DGMRAVNFEFS
+4250 DGMQSINFEFNDEINS
-4261 DEANNNGVT
+4261 DGVT
-4270 PGNFEILFN
+4270 PGNFEVPFN
-4279 SEQLAWEVAISI
+4279 SEMLSWEVAISI
-4291 RDQINRPEVRAVLDV
+4291 RNAINRSEVRAVLDV

-4316 IRFPDDND
+4316 TRFPDDGD
-4324 NDDRDDLRFDAAGAT
+4324 GDDRDDLRFDSDPFDSNT
-4339 STLSSNFVDL
+4339 ILSSNIVDL

-4369 PAAEPNDILA
+4369 PAAEPNDILV
-4379 QAVDTGI
+4379 QAVETGI

-4424 DTIDVQVTAATG
+4424 DTIDIQVSAATG

-4446 DSAGNE
+4446 DATGNE
-4452 IVGARVDTTTGGG
+4452 IGGARVDITTGGG

-4471 TAPTGGIFYIGI
+4471 TAPTGGTFYIGV
-4483 SGFPESETKPLG
+4483 SGFPESESKPLG
-4495 VGVTLIDT
+4495 AAVTLIDT
-4503 NDGVDTPISAETGFY
+4503 DDGVDTAVSAETGFY

-4543 GTINT
+4543 GTLNT
-4548 ASTLRGD
+4548 ASTTRGD

-4567 HGNRIANSQTY
+4567 LGNRIANSQTY

-4661 TIMTDLDGNDVGIQ
+4661 TIMTDIGGNDVGIQ

-4695 INVDPSSNTTVVG
+4695 INIDPSSNTTVIG

-4713 GNLANTNYSGEDF
+4713 GNLSNTNYSGEDF
-4726 AISLTDTDPLFVDPR
+4726 AISLADTDPLFVDPR

-4750 PGTQVNP
+4750 PGSQVNP
-4757 NRAIDSSISS
+4757 NRAIDSSVSS
-4767 LGERFEFNLVKD
+4767 LGERFEFNLVKE

-4793 DVTGQLRVDDPA
+4793 DVTGQLRVDDPS

-5135 VIDFTTANTHIELA
+5135 VINFTTAKTHIELA

-5274 GLNLDPNLVT
+5274 GLNLDPKLVT

-5814 TTEDVALPVT
+5814 TTEDVPLPVT

-5848 GFSAMGAVV
+5848 GVSAMGAVV

-5876 TYDPTTAVDIQAL
+5876 TYDPSTAVDIQAL

-6065 DIELDTNDIKVVTK
+6065 DIELDTNDTKVVTK

-6228 TTSVTLAALLR
+6228 TTSATLAALLR

-6289 DSTLVDAVGVLAND
+6289 DSTLVDAAGVLAND

-6329 SGALITMNADGSF
+6329 SGASITMNADGSF

-6528 STVTIQTAP
+6528 STVTIHTAP

-6573 DDGAESNV
+6573 DDGAESNF

-6621 LNQSGSYQLPVTGA
+6621 LNESGSYQLPVTGA

-6679 DVAAVAEQAIQ
+6679 DIAAVAEQAIQ
-6690 ALAAPVNNGFKLVN
+6690 ALAGPVNNGFKLAN

-6714 SEVMEDLIADIVDE
+6714 SEVMEDLIADIVE
-6728 ISEELAE
+6728 EVSEELAE

-6740 DFFSQF
+6740 DFFGQF